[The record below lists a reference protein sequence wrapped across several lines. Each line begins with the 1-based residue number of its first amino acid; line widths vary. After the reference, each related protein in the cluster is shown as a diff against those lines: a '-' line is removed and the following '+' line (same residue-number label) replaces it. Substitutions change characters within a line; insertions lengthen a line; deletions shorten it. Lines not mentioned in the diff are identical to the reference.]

1 MPKASKS
8 QGSGEEGGAD
18 EEEDDPVEQQRKQEE
33 LMPRTDISEQLNEAL
48 LEQLNDKNWK
58 ERQAALEKLE
68 QILRENKFIEANLP
82 GDFMAGLAKRLTDT
96 NKILATTT
104 LKITEKLAVALG
116 SQGKR
121 YVQSCSFVLCLTLK
135 ISVI

>member
-82 GDFMAGLAKRLTDT
+82 GDFMASLAKRLTDT

-121 YVQSCSFVLCLTLK
+121 YVIKQSD
-135 ISVI
+135 